1 MGYFSRID
9 KAANLMTG
17 LAERL
22 GRSPLELDA
31 GLTQNAVLQ
40 YRHMIM
46 RCAAC
51 RHYSDCEA
59 LQKTHHRLS
68 AAPAYCLN
76 KAELD
81 RRPYR

>member
-9 KAANLMTG
+9 KAVNLMTG

-22 GRSPLELDA
+22 GQSPIELDA
-31 GLTQNAVLQ
+31 GLTQNAVLH

-51 RHYSDCEA
+51 RHHGDCEA
-59 LQKTHHRLS
+59 LQETHHRLS
-68 AAPAYCLN
+68 VAPAYCLN
-76 KAELD
+76 KADLD
-81 RRPYR
+81 DHPYR

>member
-22 GRSPLELDA
+22 GRSPVKLDA

-51 RHYSDCEA
+51 RHHSDCEA